1 MRLGV
6 FAVVR
11 RCPTQ
16 AWRGHD
22 GLQVSD
28 VRVSECQLSLW
39 GGVAVL
45 AVSAGLKEAQT
56 VREGPPWLPEVV

>member
-1 MRLGV
+1 V

-16 AWRGHD
+16 AWRGYD

-39 GGVAVL
+39 GGLAVL
-45 AVSAGLKEAQT
+45 AVSAGLKEA
-56 VREGPPWLPEVV
+56 LI